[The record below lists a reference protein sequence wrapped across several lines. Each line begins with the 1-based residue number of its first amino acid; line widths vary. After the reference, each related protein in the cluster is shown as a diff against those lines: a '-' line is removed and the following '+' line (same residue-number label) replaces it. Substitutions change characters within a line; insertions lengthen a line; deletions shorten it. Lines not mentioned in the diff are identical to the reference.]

1 MALRSD
7 RNQWGSAIKA
17 LHWLIFLMIVVL
29 ATVGWYMKGLPNSPD
44 KIKVYALHK
53 SFGLT
58 LLALVVLRLAW
69 RELVDRV
76 RPPLPPGMPAWQRFG
91 AHASHLALYLLLF
104 AIPLSGWLFNSAANF
119 PLRWFGLF
127 SVPSL
132 SGPDPALKA
141 FAGGAHWWLFWVLV
155 VVLAAHV
162 GAALWH
168 HFVVRDEVLRRMWP
182 GTRAHGSLASR
193 DEPVDVAAPPATT
206 IPEETP

>member
-1 MALRSD
+1 MPLRSS
-7 RNQWGSAIKA
+7 REQWGSVIKT
-17 LHWLIFLMIVVL
+17 LHWLIFLAIAGL
-29 ATVGWYMKGLPNSPD
+29 ASVGWYMKGLPNSPD

-58 LLALVVLRLAW
+58 VFALVLLRLAW

-76 RPPLPPGMPAWQRFG
+76 RPPLPDGMPAWQRFA
-91 AHASHLALYLLLF
+91 AHASHVALYLLMF

-132 SGPDPALKA
+132 HAADSATKA
-141 FAGGAHWWLFWVLV
+141 FAGAAHWWLFWVLAA
-155 VVLAAHV
+155 VLAAHV

-168 HFVVRDEVLRRMWP
+168 HFGARDEVLRRMWP
-182 GTRAHGSLASR
+182 GTRARGSIETR
-193 DEPVDVAAPPATT
+193 DEPVDRASETK
-206 IPEETP
+206 EESQ

>member
-1 MALRSD
+1 MGLRSD
-7 RNQWGSAIKA
+7 RNQWGSVMKT
-17 LHWLIFLMIVVL
+17 LHWLIVIAIVAL
-29 ATVGWYMKGLPNSPD
+29 ATVGWTMKGLPNSPA

-58 LLALVVLRLAW
+58 VLALALVRLAW
-69 RELVDRV
+69 RELVDRE
-76 RPPLPPGMPAWQRFG
+76 RPPLPPHMPAWQRFA
-91 AHASHLALYLLLF
+91 AHASHVALYALLF

-132 SGPDPALKA
+132 AGPDPALKA

-155 VVLAAHV
+155 AVLAAHV

-168 HFVVRDEVLRRMWP
+168 HFHDRDEVLRRMWP
-182 GTRAHGSLASR
+182 GTRARGSLDSR
-193 DEPVDVAAPPATT
+193 DERVDRAPPTN
-206 IPEETP
+206 EETP